1 LEDNLSINKGIIA
14 KKNHKSIAKDYVD
27 NTTLSPKPKIV
38 TVVGYFG
45 ENNAGDEALLASL
58 LDRLNEIP
66 YMQPVIIAFNN
77 PEQVSRLHNVK
88 AIAGYDFENINKVI
102 NMSDLVI
109 LGPGGLIEDYA
120 RLDAKY
126 LFNPQGMYRY
136 IYPVI
141 MSQLYGK
148 LTIGYGLGIGPLHL
162 EQSKNAVKLA
172 LNGMDK
178 IFVRDV
184 RSLSL
189 LEEIGLRNAELSAD
203 AVLNLKI
210 QQNDIK
216 LNSKTEKNRT
226 IIGISLRPFLDIDIE
241 RLLKELSIFM
251 LHMMED
257 TNIDFALIP
266 MQYEYDMPVI
276 KKLYDLI
283 ISRSELYSNRIQIID
298 DGLHPRTLMEYIN
311 TLDLMIGMRLHS
323 IIMAS
328 ALNKPFIAIE
338 YDPKVSEFAKA
349 LNMDDYI
356 IKANEVDA
364 DNIYKKASSLLHDK
378 EILIQLSNAVE
389 SQKVL
394 ENKAWSYVKNLLLNI

>member
-1 LEDNLSINKGIIA
+1 
-14 KKNHKSIAKDYVD
+14 
-27 NTTLSPKPKIV
+27 
-38 TVVGYFG
+38 VV
-45 ENNAGDEALLASL
+45 
-58 LDRLNEIP
+58 
-66 YMQPVIIAFNN
+66 IAFNN
-77 PEQVSRLHNVK
+77 PDQVTRLHNVK
-88 AIAGYDFENINKVI
+88 AIAGGDFENVNKVI
-102 NMSDLVI
+102 SISDLVI

-120 RLDAKY
+120 RLDAKH
-126 LFNPQGMYRY
+126 LFNPQGMYQY
-136 IYPVI
+136 LYPII
-141 MSQLYGK
+141 MSQLYDK
-148 LTIGYGLGIGPLHL
+148 LTIGYGLGVGPLHL
-162 EQSKNAVKLA
+162 KQSKNAVKLA

-178 IFVRDV
+178 IYVRDV

-203 AVLNLKI
+203 AVLNLKL
-210 QQNDIK
+210 QQNDTR
-216 LNSKTEKNRT
+216 LDSKTEKNKT
-226 IIGISLRPFLDIDIE
+226 IIGISLRPFIDIDIE

-266 MQYEYDMPVI
+266 MQYVYDMPVI

-283 ISRSELYSNRIQIID
+283 ISRSEFYSNRIRIID

-349 LNMDDYI
+349 LSMDEYV
-356 IKANEVDA
+356 IKANEVDG
-364 DNIYKKASSLLHDK
+364 DNICKKAISLLHDK
-378 EILIQLSNAVE
+378 EILIQLTSAVK
-389 SQKVL
+389 SKKAL
-394 ENKAWSYVKNLLLNI
+394 EDKAWSYVKNLLLNM